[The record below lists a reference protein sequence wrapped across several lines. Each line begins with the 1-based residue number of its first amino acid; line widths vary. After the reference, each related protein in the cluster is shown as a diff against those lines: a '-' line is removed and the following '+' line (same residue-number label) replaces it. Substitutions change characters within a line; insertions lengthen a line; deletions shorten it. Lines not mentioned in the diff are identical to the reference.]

1 MYKELRK
8 KAKKK
13 VQAKMSF
20 YTCVIV
26 FSFATVVLLMLGS
39 YLPSISFWLRLPIP
53 VFIVYLYAFGLP
65 TKDAL
70 SGDWQE
76 AEIEKE
82 MMKLYRQKKTQL
94 PPREALAETD
104 VLALEELERL
114 EKKSEWEDDF
124 V

>member
-1 MYKELRK
+1 
-8 KAKKK
+8 
-13 VQAKMSF
+13 MSF

-53 VFIVYLYAFGLP
+53 VFIMVLCIVYLYAFGLP

-76 AEIEKE
+76 AEKEKE

-94 PPREALAETD
+94 PPTEALAETD